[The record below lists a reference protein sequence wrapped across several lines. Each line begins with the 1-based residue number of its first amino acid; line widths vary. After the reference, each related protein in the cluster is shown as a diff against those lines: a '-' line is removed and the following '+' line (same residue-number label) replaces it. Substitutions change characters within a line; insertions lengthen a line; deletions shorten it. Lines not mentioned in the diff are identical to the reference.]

1 MTLLQALMLGILQGI
16 TEFLPIS
23 SSGHLVLFQDLLGL
37 KDAVA
42 MKAFDIAVHFG
53 TLLAI
58 LIYFRQDFWELIR
71 AFYLSVSR
79 YSPTTTEAAKWLK
92 TQQKMLTIL
101 VIGTIPAVLV
111 GFFLGDLI
119 DEHLLNPLSVAVMLA
134 VVALFFLLAEAV
146 YARRKAHSELKLW
159 EGLLI
164 GLAQSLALIPG
175 VSRSG
180 ATITTGLFL
189 GLEREKAAR
198 FSFLL
203 GSVAMV
209 AATAYALL
217 KIAKGDY
224 TLPPPEILLTGITS
238 SFAAGWLAVTFLM
251 HFLKKHTL
259 AVFAVYRLLLVA
271 ALVVWFHLI

>member
-1 MTLLQALMLGILQGI
+1 MDLLQALILGVLQGI

-23 SSGHLVLFQDLLGL
+23 SSGHLVFFQELLGL
-37 KDAVA
+37 TDAVA

-58 LIYFRQDFWELIR
+58 LIYFRRDYWELIR
-71 AFYLSVSR
+71 AFYLSASG
-79 YSPTTTEAAKWLK
+79 YQPTTSEAAKWLK

-101 VIGTIPAVLV
+101 VLGTIPAVLA

-119 DEHLLNPLSVAVMLA
+119 DEYLLNPLSVSIMLA

-146 YARRKAHSELKLW
+146 HARLKARSDLKLW

-164 GLAQSLALIPG
+164 GGAQSLALIPG

-180 ATITTGLFL
+180 ATITAGLFL

-203 GSVAMV
+203 GSVAML
-209 AATAYALL
+209 AATVYALL
-217 KIAKGDY
+217 KVAMGDY
-224 TLPPPEILLTGITS
+224 SLPAPGILLTGVVS
-238 SFAAGWLAVTFLM
+238 SFAAGWLTIKFLM
-251 HFLKKHTL
+251 GYLKKHTL
-259 AVFAVYRLLLVA
+259 AVFAVYRLLLVT
-271 ALVVWFHLI
+271 ALLLWFYL